1 MILRE
6 MRELF
11 TYHSKFSK
19 RFAEHDCHNVFEKA
33 VRDLKSV
40 GFGEIEGKKVLD
52 LGCGQRYPFA
62 LQCAACGATV
72 IALDIDYIKPDF
84 LPLAFYRMLRHNG
97 FKRAVKSALRRLV
110 FDEGYY
116 NTLEAAAGKRL
127 HSFRSGITFVVT
139 DPESANYPLP
149 SDSFDLIASNA
160 VVEHVADVPR
170 FAEEIRRLLARGGYF
185 YAIIH
190 NFYSLSGGHN
200 LEWAYPDEQPSS
212 RVPPWDH
219 LRENRFPSW
228 AYLNRLRPEEYRDA
242 FGQQLEVV
250 LFEGRDIN
258 HDPGGLEG
266 ERFLTPEIAAEL
278 AAYPRELL
286 LRGHG
291 VSSVERHR
299 GACAVWNVPSSL
311 PIVVTPVV
319 RCVTSGRIQLESQ
332 RSLIQLFLRK
342 YQPE

>member
-139 DPESANYPLP
+139 DPESTNYPLP

-170 FAEEIRRLLARGGYF
+170 FAEEIRRLLARGG
-185 YAIIH
+185 
-190 NFYSLSGGHN
+190 GGGGTSTPLFTTSTRSPVGTIWNGHTRT
-200 LEWAYPDEQPSS
+200 S
-212 RVPPWDH
+212 
-219 LRENRFPSW
+219 NRP
-228 AYLNRLRPEEYRDA
+228 AGCRPGIT
-242 FGQQLEVV
+242 F
-250 LFEGRDIN
+250 
-258 HDPGGLEG
+258 
-266 ERFLTPEIAAEL
+266 
-278 AAYPRELL
+278 
-286 LRGHG
+286 
-291 VSSVERHR
+291 
-299 GACAVWNVPSSL
+299 
-311 PIVVTPVV
+311 
-319 RCVTSGRIQLESQ
+319 GRIASPVGLTS
-332 RSLIQLFLRK
+332 IA
-342 YQPE
+342 